1 VPFGQFGRTQ
11 GDGDQVVASRAL
23 NLFPGELFV
32 RLEMLLAV
40 RTGEFEF
47 AHNLSVFVRQSF
59 APEAASAIHANFY
72 LKTDPTS
79 REKCLILFLPGF
91 RIV

>member
-11 GDGDQVVASRAL
+11 GDGDQVVAPRAL

-32 RLEMLLAV
+32 RLQMLLAV

-47 AHNLSVFVRQSF
+47 AHDISVFVRQSF
-59 APEAASAIHANFY
+59 APEAASAIHANSY
-72 LKTDPTS
+72 PKTDSTS
-79 REKCLILFLPGF
+79 RKKCLILFSPRF